1 MTMTPRRLCP
11 FLGLAALFLLGGCA
25 GLTREPRLPRTT
37 APAETRRDLLAA
49 GLRPGTIE
57 GPRGALHYF
66 EGGSGKTVVLLHG
79 SGSQAGDWHD
89 VVPALARRYHV
100 LALDL
105 PGHGESGPAE
115 GPLPVGDLADSLGA
129 LLDAKSAGQP
139 VTLIGNSLGGWVSL
153 LYAWH
158 HPERVERVIG
168 ISSSGIFATLK
179 VPLNP
184 KNHEEARRLVAAI
197 RGPYLPVPSD
207 EELDELMRRI
217 AAGPAPRLFA
227 GLRAEDFLETKAAEI
242 RVPVELVWG
251 EEDGV
256 LPLDYGRR
264 LASLLP
270 HARLHPLPRCGHM
283 PQVHC
288 PRELAHLLLDLL
300 DGQDRIPPATASATR
315 GRGR

>member
-1 MTMTPRRLCP
+1 MNYRRLYP
-11 FLGLAALFLLGGCA
+11 FLTFAALLLLAGCA
-25 GLTREPRLPRTT
+25 ALKPEPRLPRTT
-37 APAETRRDLLAA
+37 AAVETRRDLLAS

-57 GPRGALHYF
+57 GPRGTLHYF
-66 EGGSGKTVVLLHG
+66 EGGAGKTLVLLHG

-89 VVPALARRYHV
+89 VVPTLLRHYHV
-100 LALDL
+100 LLLDL

-115 GPLPVGDLADSLGA
+115 GALPVSDLADSLGA
-129 LLDAKSAGQP
+129 LLDAKSAGKP

-153 LYAWH
+153 LYAWR

-168 ISSSGIFATLK
+168 ISTSGIFTPLK

-207 EELDELMRRI
+207 AELDELMRRI

-227 GLRAEDFLETKAAEI
+227 GLKPEDFLETKAAGI
-242 RVPVELVWG
+242 RVPVDLIWG

-288 PRELAHLLLDLL
+288 PQGLARILLDLL
-300 DGQDRIPPATASATR
+300 AAPPER
-315 GRGR
+315 QPR